1 MKLNFG
7 MGDKNHIL
15 QMIKDSVQKTEPDA
29 TVILYGS
36 YARGE
41 EREDS
46 DIDILILVDRDKEKI
61 TWDEKMKITHPI
73 CDIELEMETIISPV
87 VYSKKGWANHR
98 VTPYYENVN
107 REGIVL

>member
-1 MKLNFG
+1 MA
-7 MGDKNHIL
+7 DKSYIL
-15 QMIKDSVQKTEPDA
+15 QKIKEKVQETEPNP

-46 DIDILILVDRDKEKI
+46 DIDLLILIDSDKEKI
-61 TWDEKMKITHPI
+61 TRDEKIKITYPI
-73 CDIELEMETIISPV
+73 CDIELETETIISPV
-87 VYSKKGWANHR
+87 VYTRKGWANHR

-107 REGIVL
+107 KEGIVL

>member
-1 MKLNFG
+1 MT
-7 MGDKNHIL
+7 DKKYIL
-15 QMIKDSVQKTEPDA
+15 QRIKDSVLQTEPGA

-46 DIDILILVDRDKEKI
+46 DIDILILIDSEKDKVFRDEKI
-61 TWDEKMKITHPI
+61 KITYPI
-73 CDIELEMETIISPV
+73 CRLEIETDTIISPV
-87 VYSKKGWANHR
+87 VYTKRGWANHR

-107 REGIVL
+107 KEGIVL

>member
-1 MKLNFG
+1 MT
-7 MGDKNHIL
+7 DKKCIL
-15 QMIKDSVQKTEPDA
+15 QRTKDSVQQTEPRT

-46 DIDILILVDRDKEKI
+46 DIDILILVNRDLEKM
-61 TWDEKMKITHPI
+61 TWDEKMKIIYPLTT
-73 CDIELEMETIISPV
+73 IEWETMSIISPV
-87 VYSKKGWANHR
+87 VYTRKGWANHR
-98 VTPYYENVN
+98 VNPYFENVN

>member
-1 MKLNFG
+1 MK
-7 MGDKNHIL
+7 DKRYIL
-15 QMIKDSVQKTEPDA
+15 QRIKDFVRQTEPDA

-36 YARGE
+36 YARGD

-61 TWDEKMKITHPI
+61 TWDEKVKII
-73 CDIELEMETIISPV
+73 SLISRIEWETLAIISPV
-87 VYSKKGWANHR
+87 VYTKKGWANHR

-107 REGIVL
+107 KEGVIL

>member
-1 MKLNFG
+1 MT
-7 MGDKNHIL
+7 DKRYIL
-15 QMIKDSVQKTEPDA
+15 QMIKDSVQQTEPGA
-29 TVILYGS
+29 TLILYGS

-61 TWDEKMKITHPI
+61 TWDEKIKIINPI
-73 CDIELEMETIISPV
+73 SRIEWETMSIISPV
-87 VYSKKGWANHR
+87 VYTKKGWANHM

-107 REGIVL
+107 KEGILL

>member
-1 MKLNFG
+1 MT
-7 MGDKNHIL
+7 DKRYIL
-15 QMIKDSVQKTEPDA
+15 QMIKYSVQQTEPGA
-29 TVILYGS
+29 TLILYGS

-61 TWDEKMKITHPI
+61 TWDEKIKIINPI
-73 CDIELEMETIISPV
+73 SRIEWETMSIISPV
-87 VYSKKGWANHR
+87 VYTKKGWANHR

-107 REGIVL
+107 KEGILL